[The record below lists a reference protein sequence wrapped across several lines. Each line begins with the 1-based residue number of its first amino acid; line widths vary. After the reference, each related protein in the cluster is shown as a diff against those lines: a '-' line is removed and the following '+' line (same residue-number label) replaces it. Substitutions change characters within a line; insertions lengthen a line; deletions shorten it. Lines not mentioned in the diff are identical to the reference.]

1 MADPEVSLLYDI
13 WGSLRGREQELIVT
27 GWEVIELLTLASYY
41 QEESWCAV
49 LALIYERSQK
59 KNRAEEKHEEIK
71 TENSSELY
79 NISLDKKK
87 TSHSDIV

>member
-1 MADPEVSLLYDI
+1 MSSSSLLHITKKKADVQCKH
-13 WGSLRGREQELIVT
+13 SFMRGPR
-27 GWEVIELLTLASYY
+27 
-41 QEESWCAV
+41 
-49 LALIYERSQK
+49 K

-71 TENSSELY
+71 TEDSSELY